1 MPSRSAQYEVIKEIL
16 QARGKQSRGNLDLS
30 KGMEK
35 MRNSKYIGG
44 YKSYFYYFFNQLK
57 G

>member
-16 QARGKQSRGNLDLS
+16 QARGKQSKGNLDLS

-44 YKSYFYYFFNQLK
+44 YKLFLLFFNQLK